1 MKRML
6 QELALA
12 FVFLS
17 TIFGYTMSVFAPDAW
32 AQLLHALG
40 L

>member
-6 QELALA
+6 QDLALA
-12 FVFLS
+12 IVFLS
-17 TIFGYTMSVFAPDAW
+17 TIFGYTMHEFAPDAW
-32 AQLLHALG
+32 AQLLHVLG